1 MGPSMRHAKPG
12 GCFQIRELTKAGLFT
27 FGTEGTQGI
36 GKAGLVMSIRVYRM
50 IPVALRRRFHPFE
63 VGSSAAGLAAAK
75 AGKGRAGVVVALSAC
90 GCMA

>member
-36 GKAGLVMSIRVYRM
+36 GKAGLVFSIRVYRM
-50 IPVALRRRFHPFE
+50 IPMAIRRRVHPQA
-63 VGSSAAGLAAAK
+63 GSSAAGLAAAK
-75 AGKGRAGVVVALSAC
+75 AGKGRAGVVAALNAC